1 MDRTLIDEILGG
13 TPGIEKGDA
22 GYEAADDH
30 LVAMYLGGRGA
41 TTVLADLVRVR
52 LHDTHLE
59 AEAKDRTL
67 HFVTYEPI
75 LGFAVR
81 RPREDGP
88 RTGF

>member
-1 MDRTLIDEILGG
+1 MDRTLIDGILAG
-13 TPGIEKGDA
+13 TSGIEKKDA

-30 LVAMYLGGRGA
+30 LVAVYLGGRGG
-41 TTVLADLVRVR
+41 TSVLADIVRLK
-52 LHDTHLE
+52 LHDTHVE

-75 LGFAVR
+75 LGLSIR